1 MFQLNVSFTLIFL
14 EKQIDLEALQFMQDH
29 HFPMVLSNF
38 SPGIQIKFEYRVKK
52 YQQSLTINKESPTL
66 NNNLSTSQISH
77 TNDDISKN
85 TVFKLHS
92 VLTSN
97 PNGSLI
103 LDYYTKH
110 NVLNE
115 SCRNMLVEIIISDI
129 IKNGSTMTVVLAN
142 SIAINNYCWN
152 FSF

>member
-1 MFQLNVSFTLIFL
+1 
-14 EKQIDLEALQFMQDH
+14 MQDH

-66 NNNLSTSQISH
+66 NNNLSIVQNITSKISH
-77 TNDDISKN
+77 TNNGISKN
-85 TVFKLHS
+85 IVFQLHS

-103 LDYYTKH
+103 LDYYKKH

-129 IKNGSTMTVVLAN
+129 IKNGSAMTVGLAN
-142 SIAINNYCWN
+142 SIANAIVGT
-152 FSF
+152 FHSEIKVII